1 MRYNVDGSHYAFIDD
16 VYNTNPMQAPGGGD
30 QDNMLLENVTTV
42 DNNYYQS
49 GYYQPQRN
57 FVGDTWGEQDQH
69 TYTVNGGMD
78 DFIHSGVDANKVKS
92 PPSSARHISRREYK
106 SDVHPQRDGTVFDLT
121 SNSSRP
127 RVSAKDLR
135 SMLKDAL

>member
-1 MRYNVDGSHYAFIDD
+1 MFNIDSD
-16 VYNTNPMQAPGGGD
+16 SEFRSGFRKETGKLNTELQKVA
-30 QDNMLLENVTTV
+30 